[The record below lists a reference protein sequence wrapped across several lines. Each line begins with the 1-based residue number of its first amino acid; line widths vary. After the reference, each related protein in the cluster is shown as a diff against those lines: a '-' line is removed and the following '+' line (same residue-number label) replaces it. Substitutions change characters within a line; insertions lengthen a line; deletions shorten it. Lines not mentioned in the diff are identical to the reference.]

1 MNPDDKKPEEKL
13 WISNK
18 DLQLELKALRSD
30 VKVWILAAVA
40 LNQFLAAVEIPTAVT
55 GAAILGVVIK
65 GASSFILTRFGGS

>member
-1 MNPDDKKPEEKL
+1 MDADQKKDSAPG
-13 WISNK
+13 WVSNK

-55 GAAILGVVIK
+55 GAAIAGVILKFVI
-65 GASSFILTRFGGS
+65 GIGFRG